1 VPAAPSARFG
11 GKAARETHDLV
22 PIRSRNEEGHMT
34 DARTFVIVGASLA
47 GSSAAQALR
56 EEGFEGRVVLI
67 GDEPVRPYQR
77 PPLSKEYLQGK
88 AGTDKVFLHEEGYYA
103 EQDIDLRL
111 STHVQSLDTIAGEVV
126 LASGERLAYDAVLL
140 TTGAE
145 PRRLTVPGSELD
157 GLLTLR
163 TLADSDAL
171 QAAIRAAGRVVII
184 GGGWIG
190 CEVAASARE
199 LGAEVAVI
207 EGGTLPLER
216 VLGPE
221 LGAFYRDVHA
231 EHGVEW
237 HFGSGVEEVRGSS
250 RAEAVTLADGTVV
263 AGDLFVVG
271 VGVTPRISLGEDAGL
286 TMENG
291 IVADEFLQTSAPGVF
306 AAGDVADA
314 WHPLFGARIRLE
326 HWSAA
331 LNQGPVAAKNMLG
344 QKVPYEKVPYFFSDQ
359 YDVGME
365 YSGYATSWDEVVFRG
380 DPAGREFI
388 AFWLKDGRLVAGMN
402 VNIWDVND
410 QIAALVAGKQLVDT
424 AKLRDPDV
432 ELAQVVQ

>member
-1 VPAAPSARFG
+1 
-11 GKAARETHDLV
+11 
-22 PIRSRNEEGHMT
+22 MT
-34 DARTFVIVGASLA
+34 DARTFIIVGASLA
-47 GSSAAQALR
+47 GASAAQALR
-56 EEGFEGRVVLI
+56 EEGFEGRIVLV

-88 AGTDKVFLHEEGYYA
+88 AGTDKVFLHDEGYYA
-103 EQDIDLRL
+103 EHDIDLRL
-111 STHVQSLDTIAGEVV
+111 SAHGQSLDTSARQVV
-126 LASGERLAYDAVLL
+126 LASGERLEYDAALL

-145 PRRLTVPGSELD
+145 PRRLAVPGSELD
-157 GLLTLR
+157 GLHTLR
-163 TLADSDAL
+163 TLADSEHL
-171 QAAIRAAGRVVII
+171 QAAIRAASHVVII

-199 LGAEVAVI
+199 LGAGVAVI
-207 EGGTLPLER
+207 EGGKLPLER

-237 HFGSGVEEVRGSS
+237 HFGSGVEELQGST
-250 RAEAVTLADGTVV
+250 RAEAAKLADGTVV

-271 VGVTPRISLGEDAGL
+271 VGVIPRISLGEDAGL
-286 TMENG
+286 AIENG
-291 IVADEFLQTSAPGVF
+291 IVTDEFLQTSVPRVF

-314 WHPLFGARIRLE
+314 WHPLFEARIRLE

-344 QKVPYEKVPYFFSDQ
+344 QQVPYEKVPYFFSDQ

-365 YSGYATSWDEVVFRG
+365 YSGYAPTWDEVVFRG
-380 DPAGREFI
+380 DPASREFI
-388 AFWLKDGRLVAGMN
+388 AFWLKDGRLAAGMN
-402 VNIWDVND
+402 VNVWDVND
-410 QIAALVAGKQLVDT
+410 QIAALVAGKQPVDT

-432 ELAQVVQ
+432 ELSKAVQ